1 MDAPHTPKRRRLSLQ
16 VRIIVV
22 SAFAIATTV
31 IAAHFLLIQLFERH
45 VTAQFQSSLNTTL
58 NQLTTGL
65 NLDPQTRRI
74 VLREPMGEPRWATPY
89 SGLYWQIDASPK
101 MNEVREQRSRS
112 LWDFTLKLP
121 RDTLSKGT
129 IHHHIVEGPNS
140 QSLMVAERLISMEAN
155 SKATAVRLIVA
166 ADTQELR
173 AAIDTFQRSVTQ
185 YLAVLTLV
193 LLAVL
198 FLQIS
203 FGLAPLRQ
211 LTRALRRL
219 RSGEIESLQGRF
231 PSEIQPLADDF
242 NTVLADQRRT
252 IERARASAG
261 NLAHAIRT
269 PLTILTNAAGDQS
282 LDAATL
288 RNLIREQGMTARSQ
302 IDWHL
307 KRARMAASTVGHGTV
322 DLQATL
328 TGILRIMQQSFA
340 NKPIDIECS
349 IAPKDLFFRGEEQDL
364 QEILGNV
371 IENACKWARS
381 KVTIQGLSE
390 GAYIVIVIQDD
401 GPGVPESSFAN
412 ILQRGMRMDERH
424 PGSGLGL
431 SIVAELIDLYS
442 GQIILN
448 ASPFGGLSVTL
459 RLPARQK
466 NGS

>member
-1 MDAPHTPKRRRLSLQ
+1 MDAPHTRKHRGLSLQ

-45 VTAQFQSSLNTTL
+45 VTAQFQSSLNITL

-65 NLDPQTRRI
+65 NVDTQTRQI
-74 VLREPMGEPRWATPY
+74 VLREPIGDPRWTTPY
-89 SGLYWQIDASPK
+89 SGLYWQIDAPPS
-101 MNEVREQRSRS
+101 MAGAREQRSRS
-112 LWDFTLKLP
+112 LWDFTLTLP

-140 QSLMVAERLISMEAN
+140 QSLMVAERLINMEAN
-155 SKATAVRLIVA
+155 AEATAVRLIVA
-166 ADTQELR
+166 ADTQDLR

-185 YLAVLTLV
+185 YLGVLALV

-219 RSGEIESLQGRF
+219 RSGEIETLQGRF
-231 PSEIQPLADDF
+231 PTEIQPLADDF

-282 LDAATL
+282 LDAAKL
-288 RNLIREQGMTARSQ
+288 RDLIREQGMTARSQ

-307 KRARMAASTVGHGTV
+307 KRSRMAASTVGHGTV
-322 DLQATL
+322 DLHTTL
-328 TGILRIMQQSFA
+328 TGILRIMRQSFA
-340 NKPIDIECS
+340 DKKIDIECS
-349 IAPKDLFFRGEEQDL
+349 MASKDLFFRGEEQDL

-381 KVTIQGLSE
+381 KVTIQELSE
-390 GAYIVIVIQDD
+390 GDYIVIVIQDD
-401 GPGVPESSFAN
+401 GPGVPESSFAD
-412 ILQRGMRMDERH
+412 ILQRGIRMDELH

-431 SIVAELIDLYS
+431 SIVAELMDLYS
-442 GQIILN
+442 GQIILGS
-448 ASPFGGLSVTL
+448 SPFGGLSVTL
-459 RLPARQK
+459 RLPARKK
-466 NGS
+466 NDG